1 MVRYIPLESGA
12 PDWNMAVDEYLLRS
26 VMNGG
31 PPALRFCL
39 FDPPSVTLGKH
50 QKRVPRPFEGYPAVK
65 RPTGGRAVLHD
76 GDLVYSMTAPVDHPL
91 FGGSIED
98 TYKRIAV
105 RILEGLR
112 AKGLSAELNVGR
124 PRGERELC
132 FDSTARYE
140 IVFNGKKIV
149 GAAQVRRESA
159 FLEQGSIQTDLDP
172 LELSVSIKNAMGRA
186 SVRFEE
192 RPLSEEERREAESL
206 LKLYPIIGGSR

>member
-1 MVRYIPLESGA
+1 MVRYIPLERGS
-12 PDWNMAVDEYLLRS
+12 PDWNMATDEYLFRT

-31 PPALRFCL
+31 SPALRFSA
-39 FDPPSVTLGKH
+39 FEPPSVTLGKH
-50 QKRVPRPFEGYPAVK
+50 QKRIPKPFEGYPAVH

-76 GDLVYSMTAPVDHPL
+76 GDLVYSLAAPVTHPL

-98 TYKRIAV
+98 TFKRIAV

-112 AKGLSAELNVGR
+112 AQGLGAELSLGR

-132 FDSTARYE
+132 FGSTARYE
-140 IVFNGKKIV
+140 IVLDGRKIV

-172 LELSVSIKNAMGRA
+172 KTLSESIREAMERGGA
-186 SVRFEE
+186 RFED
-192 RPLSEEERREAESL
+192 RPLSREEREEVRTL
-206 LKLYPIIGGSR
+206 LTSYPIIGG